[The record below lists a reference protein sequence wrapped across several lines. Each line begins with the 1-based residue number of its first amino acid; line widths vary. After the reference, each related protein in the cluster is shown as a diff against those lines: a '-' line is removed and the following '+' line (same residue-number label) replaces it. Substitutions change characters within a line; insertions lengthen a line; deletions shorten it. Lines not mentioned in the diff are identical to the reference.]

1 MNNGYYDVK
10 KAAEAEHKAIWGAW
24 AVGGFLWLL
33 LGVWTDGVPILGALV
48 YWLLW
53 VFGVIATCAAIYASY
68 QVSEREAKA
77 RRDALGR

>member
-1 MNNGYYDVK
+1 M
-10 KAAEAEHKAIWGAW
+10 
-24 AVGGFLWLL
+24 
-33 LGVWTDGVPILGALV
+33 PILGTLV